1 MPIDPDTLIDWAT
14 GYLFGLRLATAAV
27 GTVLAVLGSEDLLI
41 DLLYWARRLWRRL
54 TVYSRHR
61 FADEQLLYQQHERP
75 LAILVPAWNEVGVVG
90 EMARLAASRLDYE
103 NYQIFVG
110 TYPNDPDTQADVD
123 EACSRFSNVHKV
135 VCALPGPTSKAD
147 CLNNIIAAV
156 FAFEREASVSFSGF
170 ILHDAEDVISP
181 LELRLFNLLVDRK
194 DLIQVPVYPFLHR
207 HWWNFTANH
216 YADEFAELHGK
227 DVLVREAL
235 VGQVPS
241 AGVGTCFSRRAI
253 LRLLDEGEGIAFS
266 TQSLTEDYDI
276 GIRLRQVGMA
286 EIFVRFSPR
295 DPALA
300 PLRERRFGVNRRDS
314 QVICVR
320 ENFPDTLA
328 TAVRQ
333 KSRWITGIVFQGART
348 LPWSSSPLL
357 NYFLWRDRRGGI
369 SNLIGLI
376 SMLLAVQLGL
386 VWLIT
391 QEQWSGWDY
400 PSVLGDSRYLQL
412 VLAYNGLLLLNRMV
426 QRVYFTGSYYGLV
439 PALMAVPR
447 MVWSNWINFFANL
460 RAYRQVMALGDARRV
475 AWDKTTHVFP
485 SVAET
490 RRSQPLGQILIAQGA
505 LNQEQLEA
513 GLQRS
518 GRRRLGRTLLDEGVI
533 SSGQLAAALAE
544 QQNLEWRDL
553 DPFDLDPHQVA
564 GFPQRLAYKYSVLPL
579 STEGDT
585 LVLGRESPASAVALG
600 VISRQIDRPCRQVLV
615 PQGRIQAGLGHW
627 YRPDEPTPMAAGIR
641 RLAGLHS
648 SRPDLLEQV
657 CRQLVLLGDLALDL
671 GLLNQS
677 VLNQALISFEPE
689 RQRLGEHL
697 VQQGLLSPSNLEQL
711 LAEQARLRSRGLAA
725 LEVA

>member
-1 MPIDPDTLIDWAT
+1 MDIDTWVDLAT
-14 GYLFGLRLATAAV
+14 AYLFGLRLTTGVV
-27 GTVLAVLGSEDLLI
+27 GTVLVVLGSEDLLI
-41 DLLYWARRLWRRL
+41 DLIYWVRRLWRRL

-61 FADEQLLYQQHERP
+61 FADEQLLYAQGEQP

-90 EMARLAASRLDYE
+90 EMAHLAASRLDYE

-110 TYPNDPDTQADVD
+110 TYPNDPDTQTDVD
-123 EACSRFSNVHKV
+123 AACRRFSNVHKV

-156 FAFEREASVSFSGF
+156 FAFEREASVCFSGF

-300 PLRERRFGVNRRDS
+300 PLRERRFGVSRRDS

-328 TAVRQ
+328 TSVRQ
-333 KSRWITGIVFQGART
+333 KSRWITGIVFQGARN
-348 LPWSSSPLL
+348 LPWSSSPLF

-369 SNLIGLI
+369 SNLIGLVA
-376 SMLLAVQLGL
+376 MLLAVQLGL

-391 QEQWSGWDY
+391 QEQWSGWEY

-412 VLAYNGLLLLNRMV
+412 VLAFNGLLLVNRIV
-426 QRVYFTGSYYGLV
+426 QRVYFTGTYYGLV

-447 MVWSNWINFFANL
+447 MVWGNWINFFANL
-460 RAYRQVMALGDARRV
+460 RAYRQVAALGDARRV

-490 RRSQPLGQILIAQGA
+490 QGGRPLGQILIAQGA
-505 LNQEQLEA
+505 LSQAQLEDA
-513 GLQRS
+513 LQRS
-518 GRRRLGRTLLDEGVI
+518 GRRRIGRTLLDDGTI
-533 SSGQLAAALAE
+533 SSSQLAAALAE
-544 QQNLEWRDL
+544 QHGLDWRDL
-553 DPFDLDPHQVA
+553 DPFELDAHAVA
-564 GFPQRLAYKYSVLPL
+564 AFPQRLAFRYTVLPL
-579 STEGDT
+579 GREGDT

-600 VISRQIDRPCRQVLV
+600 VISRQIGRRCRQVLV

-627 YRPDEPTPMAAGIR
+627 YRPDDPGSLAAGIR
-641 RLAGLHS
+641 RLAAIHHS
-648 SRPDLLEQV
+648 QPQRLEQV
-657 CRQLVLLGDLALDL
+657 CRHLVLLGDLALDL
-671 GLLNQS
+671 GLLNQA

-689 RQRLGEHL
+689 QQRLGDHL
-697 VQQGLLSPSNLEQL
+697 VQRGLLTPNNLEQL
-711 LAEQARLRSRGLAA
+711 LAEQAQLRARGLAA
-725 LEVA
+725 LEMP